1 MYAVIKDR
9 GRQYKVAPGE
19 SILIDLMDSL
29 KETDK
34 IEFNE
39 VIAIGGEGQGKIGT
53 PLVKGAKVVGEVEG
67 QKQGDKISV
76 FKFKRRKGYRR
87 KMGHRQC
94 FTQVKIK
101 EIVV

>member
-1 MYAVIKDR
+1 MYAIIKDR
-9 GRQYKVAPGE
+9 GKQYKAAPGE
-19 SILIDLMDSL
+19 SILIDLMEGL
-29 KETDK
+29 KEADR

-39 VIAIGGEGQGKIGT
+39 VMVVGGDDKGEIGT
-53 PLVKGAKVVGEVEG
+53 PLVEGAKVVGEVEG
-67 QKQGDKISV
+67 QRQGDKIDV

-87 KMGHRQC
+87 KKGHRQC